1 VTITITDA
9 ALAQIVV
16 GAAEQVD
23 GARVRKRRGVQ
34 PQDRRVTLWLAAPY
48 GAILPELA
56 REVQEHVSAALRE
69 MCGLDVQVDVTIE
82 ELDGA

>member
-1 VTITITDA
+1 MTVTITDA

-16 GAAEQVD
+16 GAAEQVE

-34 PQDRRVTLWLAAPY
+34 PQDGRVTLWLAAPY
-48 GAILPELA
+48 GTILPELA
-56 REVQEHVSAALRE
+56 REVQDRVATTLRQ

>member
-1 VTITITDA
+1 MSVTITDA
-9 ALAQIVV
+9 ALAQIIV

-34 PQDRRVTLWLAAPY
+34 PQDGRVTLWLAARY
-48 GAILPELA
+48 GTILPELA
-56 REVQEHVSAALRE
+56 REVQERVAEALRQ
-69 MCGLDVQVDVTIE
+69 MCGLDVHVDVTIE

>member
-1 VTITITDA
+1 MSVTITDA

-16 GAAEQVD
+16 GAAEQVE

-34 PQDRRVTLWLAAPY
+34 PQDGRVTLWLAAPY

-56 REVQEHVSAALRE
+56 REVQAGVATALHE